1 MTRIEKLQLGARI
14 AEIVG
19 GIAALTSV
27 IILIFEV

>member
-1 MTRIEKLQLGARI
+1 LGARI

-19 GIAALTSV
+19 GIAVLTSV